1 LSNLR
6 RLAWKRL
13 PHIWPCV
20 KNTGMGSADSG
31 QQIRARIKI
40 QGRVQGVYY
49 RASMA
54 QQATQLG
61 IVGWVRNC
69 EDGAVEAVAEGN
81 CGAVDALLSWCRH
94 GPAGA
99 RVDNVEVLWET
110 AAGGFDRFGIRR

>member
-1 LSNLR
+1 M
-6 RLAWKRL
+6 A
-13 PHIWPCV
+13 
-20 KNTGMGSADSG
+20 SADSS
-31 QQIRARIKI
+31 QQSRARIKI
-40 QGRVQGVYY
+40 HGRVQGVYY

-69 EDGAVEAVAEGN
+69 EDGSVEAVAEGN
-81 CGAVDALLSWCRH
+81 RAAIDALLCWCRH

-99 RVDNVEVLWET
+99 RVDNLDVLWDT